1 METALRIHQLN
12 KHFAN
17 GRHALRDI
25 NLRVQRGEMVAL
37 IGASGSGKSTLLRH
51 VAGLVTADGDGG
63 ESLIEIDGRCVQQR
77 GRIHRD
83 IRKVRAQVG
92 FVFQQFNLVARLP
105 VLVNVLVGSLHRMPW
120 WRSWTRSFTARERA
134 LALDAL
140 SRVGIADCHAQRAST
155 LSGGQQLRSR
165 ARWCRARRWCWP
177 TSRSP
182 RWTPNPRAR

>member
-25 NLRVQRGEMVAL
+25 NISVQRGEMVAL

-51 VAGLVTADGDGG
+51 VAGLVAADGGSD
-63 ESLIEIDGRCVQQR
+63 SLIEIDGCCVQQR
-77 GRIHRD
+77 GCIHRD

-105 VLVNVLVGSLHRMPW
+105 VLVNVLVGSLHRTPVV
-120 WRSWTRSFTARERA
+120 AQ
-134 LALDAL
+134 LDARL
-140 SRVGIADCHAQRAST
+140 HRR
-155 LSGGQQLRSR
+155 R
-165 ARWCRARRWCWP
+165 ARAGARCAGSRGHCRLPCAARLHAVGRPAAARRDR
-177 TSRSP
+177 THAGAGREGGAG
-182 RWTPNPRAR
+182 R